1 MTKYFLVRVNCSI
14 FHTVNFILTLD
25 WNIFLLGLCP
35 FTFLLPKS
43 SVTNIPFWR
52 NIFDDE
58 ACLSIFSLSRTLR
71 KVAIIGRT
79 CNYFSRE
86 IELSFYWFFVQYSK
100 SNQSSFKIKISQLE
114 RPKRPNFQWDWNF
127 GFSRIGQNQNLD
139 IFFYKKKNCLD

>member
-1 MTKYFLVRVNCSI
+1 MTKYFSVRVNFSI
-14 FHTVNFILTLD
+14 FHNVNFILTLD

-79 CNYFSRE
+79 CNYYFFRE
-86 IELSFYWFFVQYSK
+86 IELSFFIFLQCPK
-100 SNQSSFKIKISQLE
+100 SNQTKFFTIFKDHEDLDFNMIEWTKFKISL
-114 RPKRPNFQWDWNF
+114 FQ
-127 GFSRIGQNQNLD
+127 IGPNQNLA
-139 IFFYKKKNCLD
+139 IFERRPV